1 MAYSSFFLVGATGLE
16 PATSRPPDVCATNCA
31 KPRTYVQKTAFLF
44 LRVQRYYVFP
54 KRPNF

>member
-44 LRVQRYYVFP
+44 LRVQRYYVFS
-54 KRPNF
+54 K